1 MAIDGSYEN
10 GKKNVM
16 KGSRQVLVKV
26 EIFQLVGHGHPQ
38 ADATATHSFFPDSK
52 SFIFGLSIDT
62 SFVL

>member
-1 MAIDGSYEN
+1 MQFESNTETGRIS
-10 GKKNVM
+10 VM

-26 EIFQLVGHGHPQ
+26 GIFQLVGHGHPQ